1 MADLENFKGEY
12 LDENLQ
18 LKLGSMKLQLDQVQ
32 QEVQAIKSL
41 SSGHKQKSKRILKI
55 KLRSL
60 HEYFES
66 LQEEAQECQEVI
78 DAVFTQLDSLNE
90 ESP

>member
-1 MADLENFKGEY
+1 MADLEYFKGDDFEQ
-12 LDENLQ
+12 NLQ

-90 ESP
+90 ERP